1 MPGNPST
8 KTSAKNSP
16 AALITGGAT
25 RLGLSFA
32 KALAQEGYNIALH
45 YHRSKES
52 AQLAKQEIEA
62 LGVYCEL
69 FQADLSGDY
78 SEQLIH
84 NVVDRFPGLEVLI
97 NSASAYDAATI
108 ANTGKDLLQH
118 QFAVNFFAPF
128 MLTQAFTRLLLA
140 KDVAI
145 KGASIKGSVINILD
159 NKVAFQQNDY
169 AAYLLSKKT
178 LAEFTRLSAVEYAPN
193 FRINGIAP
201 GVVLPGDER
210 TEDYVKWRVDGIPLK
225 QQGTVD
231 DLVNTMNFLLNN
243 EFITGQIITVDGG
256 ENINHQ
262 GRHAEMFN
270 QKDCS

>member
-1 MPGNPST
+1 MPGTSST
-8 KTSAKNSP
+8 QTSTETNKKNGH

-32 KALAQEGYNIALH
+32 KALAKEGYNIALH
-45 YHRSKES
+45 YHSSKAS

-62 LGVYCEL
+62 LGVSCEL
-69 FQADLSGDY
+69 FQADLSSDCP
-78 SEQLIH
+78 EQLMH
-84 NVVDRFPGLEVLI
+84 NVVESCPKLEVLI

-108 ANTGKDLLQH
+108 ANTGRALLQH

-128 MLTQAFTRLLLA
+128 MLTQAFTQLLLS
-140 KDVAI
+140 KDV
-145 KGASIKGSVINILD
+145 STKGSIINILD

-178 LAEFTRLSAVEYAPN
+178 LTEFTRLSAVEYAPN

-210 TEDYVKWRVDGIPLK
+210 TEDYVKWRVEGIPLK
-225 QQGTVD
+225 QQGDVD

-243 EFITGQIITVDGG
+243 NFITGQIITVDGG
-256 ENINHQ
+256 ENMNYQ

-270 QKDCS
+270 QKDFS

>member
-1 MPGNPST
+1 MPGNSST
-8 KTSAKNSP
+8 ETSNKNHH

-45 YHRSKES
+45 YHNSEAS

-62 LGVYCEL
+62 LGVCCEL
-69 FQADLSGDY
+69 FQADLSSDCP
-78 SEQLIH
+78 EQLMH
-84 NVVDRFPGLEVLI
+84 DVFNSFPQLKVLI

-108 ANTGKDLLQH
+108 ANTGLDLLKH

-128 MLTQAFTRLLLA
+128 MLTQVFAQKCTEG
-140 KDVAI
+140 VI
-145 KGASIKGSVINILD
+145 INILD

-193 FRINGIAP
+193 VRINGIAP
-201 GVVLPGDER
+201 GVVMPGDER
-210 TEDYVKWRVDGIPLK
+210 TEDYVKWRIEGIPLK
-225 QQGTVD
+225 QQGAVD
-231 DLVNTMNFLLNN
+231 DLVNTMYFLLNN
-243 EFITGQIITVDGG
+243 EFVTGQIITVDGG

-270 QKDCS
+270 QKDCP

>member
-1 MPGNPST
+1 MSGNSST
-8 KTSAKNSP
+8 KSNNKNNP

-32 KALAQEGYNIALH
+32 KALAKEGYNIALH
-45 YHRSKES
+45 YHSSKES
-52 AQLAKQEIEA
+52 AHLAKQEIEA
-62 LGVYCEL
+62 FGVCCEL
-69 FQADLSGDY
+69 FQADLSSDC
-78 SEQLIH
+78 SEQLMY
-84 NVVDRFPGLEVLI
+84 NVVDRFPQLEVLI
-97 NSASAYDAATI
+97 SSASAYDSATI
-108 ANTGKDLLQH
+108 AATDRALLQH

-128 MLTQAFTRLLLA
+128 MLTQAFTRLLLS
-140 KDVAI
+140 KDV
-145 KGASIKGSVINILD
+145 SIKGSIINILD

-210 TEDYVKWRVDGIPLK
+210 TEEYVKWRVEGIPLK
-225 QQGTVD
+225 QQGDVD
-231 DLVNTMNFLLNN
+231 NLVNTMNFLLSND
-243 EFITGQIITVDGG
+243 FITGQIITVDGG
-256 ENINHQ
+256 ENINYQ

-270 QKDCS
+270 QKDFS